1 MNTTPPRNIAL
12 PVLTERLV
20 PPDAAE
26 PAPPGEE
33 AAGGWSEPLDA
44 VWARIEPRLREQL
57 NQRVRGEL
65 DALAPQLSARMVEA
79 LGPLLRQALAEA
91 LAADR
96 G

>member
-20 PPDAAE
+20 PPEAAE
-26 PAPPGEE
+26 PAPAGTE
-33 AAGGWSEPLDA
+33 AAVGRAELLDA

-57 NQRVRGEL
+57 HQRVRGEL
-65 DALAPQLSARMVEA
+65 DALAPQLSARMFDA